1 MRYCYTK
8 SILQIDPAQPA
19 PLKRIMKRVDQINRY
34 DSQQSLTVD
43 TVLLSTKQ
51 CSTHLCKGHQKK
63 GDTHTHTHTHTR
75 ARAHTH
81 THTHTHTCT
90 RVRTHMHTQN
100 NSTSCSV
107 FLFYFTENILLVAD
121 INHYYLDPVD
131 KGLSTIPDAYKAE
144 MFVPSNNSTNGTMF
158 IRPTNKLLG
167 NNGPVLH
174 ACLQQ
179 HEDMRHINTSFGSYT
194 SHPTGT

>member
-81 THTHTHTCT
+81 THTHILLIIEHNVYVSPAILNADC
-90 RVRTHMHTQN
+90 
-100 NSTSCSV
+100 
-107 FLFYFTENILLVAD
+107 NILFACTVGFLTFFHLHTETV
-121 INHYYLDPVD
+121 HLP
-131 KGLSTIPDAYKAE
+131 
-144 MFVPSNNSTNGTMF
+144 
-158 IRPTNKLLG
+158 LLTK
-167 NNGPVLH
+167 H
-174 ACLQQ
+174 
-179 HEDMRHINTSFGSYT
+179 
-194 SHPTGT
+194 